1 LHVDALVAWF
11 IDLAASHM
19 KLRRF
24 GRRHKSDP
32 DDCATAANS
41 REQAQKASRGCRRK
55 LDKQKDQAVVRSAC
69 GVAARVP
76 AMTALGRAADG
87 G

>member
-11 IDLAASHM
+11 IGLAASHM

-24 GRRHKSDP
+24 GWHHKSGP

-41 REQAQKASRGCRRK
+41 IEQAQKEHPGAAVANWTNKKIRLLHDPHAALQRGCG
-55 LDKQKDQAVVRSAC
+55 Q
-69 GVAARVP
+69 
-76 AMTALGRAADG
+76 
-87 G
+87 